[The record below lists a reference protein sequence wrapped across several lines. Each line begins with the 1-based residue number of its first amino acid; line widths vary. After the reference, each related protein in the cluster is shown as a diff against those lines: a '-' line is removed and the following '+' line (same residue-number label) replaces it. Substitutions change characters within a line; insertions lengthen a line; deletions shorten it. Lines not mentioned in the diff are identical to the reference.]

1 MKHLRRR
8 ALVAVAA
15 SMFLALSA
23 CGSSDSSSDGEDSA
37 AGSSSQVEDGAFP
50 VTIDH
55 KFGSTTLTKE
65 PQRVVA
71 VGLTEQDA
79 LLALGTDPV
88 AVTEWFGDAKGFIF
102 PWAQQA
108 LGDGALPQ
116 VLTTTDGLQLEKI
129 ISFKPDLIIGQ
140 YAGVTK
146 EEFAKL
152 EAIAPTV
159 VQPKEYTDY
168 GVPWQV
174 GTENIGKA
182 LGRPAA
188 AKELISKTEATIA
201 DYATKNPDIKGKT
214 AIVLTPYDGIFFYG
228 PEDPRSRI
236 LTELGFTF
244 PIDTIK
250 GIDKSEFGTSISP
263 EQFSRFKD
271 VDVIVWL
278 ATEKQVNDGTGGL
291 WAKSDA
297 AKQGRGVFISEADA
311 DYYVG
316 HSFVTP
322 LSIPYV
328 LERYVPQLA
337 AAVDADPATKVPAA
351 KP

>member
-1 MKHLRRR
+1 MKYFRRR

-15 SMFLALSA
+15 STILALTA
-23 CGSSDSSSDGEDSA
+23 CGSSDSPSDDAAADASSSD
-37 AGSSSQVEDGAFP
+37 VEKGAFP
-50 VTIDH
+50 VTIEH
-55 KFGSTTLTKE
+55 KFGSTTLTKAPE
-65 PQRVVA
+65 RVVA

-79 LLALGTDPV
+79 LLALGTNPV
-88 AVTEWFGDAKGFIF
+88 AVTEWFGEAKGYIF
-102 PWAQQA
+102 PWAEEA
-108 LGDGALPQ
+108 LGDGKHPE

-129 ISFKPDLIIGQ
+129 VSFKPDLIIGQ

-146 EEFAKL
+146 AEYAKL
-152 EAIAPTV
+152 KAVAPTV
-159 VQPKEYTDY
+159 VQPKDFTDY
-168 GVPWQV
+168 GAPWQL

-188 AKELISKTEATIA
+188 AKTLVAKTEATIA
-201 DYATKNPDIKGKT
+201 EYAAKNPDFKGKN
-214 AIVLTPYDGIFFYG
+214 AIVLTPYEGIFFYG

-236 LTELGFTF
+236 LAELGFTF
-244 PIDTIK
+244 PTESIK
-250 GIDKSEFGTSISP
+250 GIDKSQFGTSVSA

-271 VDVIVWL
+271 ADVIVWL
-278 ATEKQVNDGTGGL
+278 ASEKQVNEGTGGL

-297 AKQGRGVFISEADA
+297 AKEGRGVFISEGEGN
-311 DYYVG
+311 YYVG

-337 AAVDADPATKVPAA
+337 AAVDGDPATEVPVAT
-351 KP
+351 P

>member
-1 MKHLRRR
+1 MKHFRRR
-8 ALVAVAA
+8 ALVALTA
-15 SMFLALSA
+15 STILALSA
-23 CGSSDSSSDGEDSA
+23 CGSSDSTSDGDQASDA
-37 AGSSSQVEDGAFP
+37 SSSQVEKGAFP
-50 VTIDH
+50 VTIQH
-55 KFGSTTLTKE
+55 KFGSTELTKA
-65 PQRVVA
+65 PKRVVA

-88 AVTEWFGDAKGFIF
+88 AVTEWFGDAKGYIF
-102 PWAQQA
+102 PWAEEA
-108 LGDGALPQ
+108 LGDGARPQ
-116 VLTTTDGLQLEKI
+116 ILTTTDGLQLEKI
-129 ISFKPDLIIGQ
+129 VSFKPDLIIGQ

-146 EEFAKL
+146 DEYTKL
-152 EAIAPTV
+152 SAVAPTV

-188 AKELISKTEATIA
+188 AKALIDKTEATIA
-201 DYATKNPDIKGKT
+201 DYAAKNPAFKGKK

-244 PIDTIK
+244 PTESIK
-250 GIDKSEFGTSISP
+250 GINNSEFGTSVSP

-271 VDVIVWL
+271 ADVIVWL
-278 ATEKQVNDGTGGL
+278 ATEKQVNEGTGGL

-297 AKQGRGVFISEADA
+297 AKEGRGVFISEGEG

-337 AAVDADPATKVPAA
+337 AAVDGDPATKVPVA